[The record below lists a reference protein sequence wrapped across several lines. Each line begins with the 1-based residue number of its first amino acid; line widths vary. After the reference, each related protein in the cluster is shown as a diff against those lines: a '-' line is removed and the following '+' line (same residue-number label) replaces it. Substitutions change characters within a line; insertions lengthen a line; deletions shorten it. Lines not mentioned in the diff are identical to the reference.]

1 MYNWSMFN
9 CRSAFSAIQT
19 LMIALVVIV
28 STLLCVTSSPPAASA
43 ASVLVPSCEGS
54 SLVGAFVSNQ
64 VATGHIVTTIAITN
78 VGTTTC
84 ELGGYP
90 ALVGLRG
97 TKKFKLHVT
106 AHGTYGGDLR
116 PTTLAPRMSG
126 ALIIGTGD
134 ICAPSYGVPVAGHSY
149 SGLIVVLAKNRGTIQ
164 VPGVAV
170 DTTCYLV
177 ESQLGWRRNF
187 SIRGV

>member
-1 MYNWSMFN
+1 MFN
-9 CRSAFSAIQT
+9 FRSAHRAFQT
-19 LMIALVVIV
+19 LTVALFIV
-28 STLLCVTSSPPAASA
+28 STLVCATSRAQAASA
-43 ASVLVPSCEGS
+43 TVPSCEGS

-64 VATGHIVTTIAITN
+64 VAKGHIVTTIAIAN

-97 TKKFKLHVT
+97 NKEYKLHVT
-106 AHGTYGGDLR
+106 AHGTDGDNLR

-134 ICAPSYGVPVAGHSY
+134 LCAPGYGVPVAGHSY
-149 SGLIVVLAKNRGTIQ
+149 SELIVVLPKDGGALK
-164 VPGVAV
+164 VLGVTF

-177 ESQLGWRRNF
+177 ESQLGWRKNF
-187 SIRGV
+187 SIQAV

>member
-1 MYNWSMFN
+1 MYNFRTAQRAM
-9 CRSAFSAIQT
+9 QT
-19 LMIALVVIV
+19 LAV
-28 STLLCVTSSPPAASA
+28 
-43 ASVLVPSCEGS
+43 ASVLVSSLVSVTSRALAASATVPSCQSS

-64 VATGHIVTTIAITN
+64 VGTGHIVTTIAMTN

-97 TKKFKLHVT
+97 DKEFKLHVT
-106 AHGTYGGDLR
+106 AHGTFGGNLR

-134 ICAPSYGVPVAGHSY
+134 LCAPGYGVPVAGHSY
-149 SGLIVVLAKNRGTIQ
+149 SGLIVTLPKNGGAVR
-164 VPGVAV
+164 VPGVTF
-170 DTTCYLV
+170 DTSCYLV
-177 ESQLGWRRNF
+177 ESQLGWRKNF
-187 SIRGV
+187 SIQGV

>member
-1 MYNWSMFN
+1 MFN
-9 CRSAFSAIQT
+9 CRSALSAIHN
-19 LMIALVVIV
+19 LAIASVVLVP
-28 STLLCVTSSPPAASA
+28 TLLCVSSSPPAASA
-43 ASVLVPSCEGS
+43 ASVVVPSCEGS

-64 VATGHIVTTIAITN
+64 VGMGHIVTTIAITN
-78 VGTTTC
+78 VGTASC

-90 ALVGLRG
+90 NLVGLRG
-97 TKKFKLHVT
+97 KKEFKLHVT

-134 ICAPSYGVPVAGHSY
+134 LCAPSYGVPVAGHSY
-149 SGLIVVLAKNRGTIQ
+149 SGLIVVLPQNRGAVP
-164 VPGVAV
+164 VPGVTV

-187 SIRGV
+187 SIQGV